1 MIYLINTHT
10 QGNPRGYIAVTS
22 TISALGY
29 KGKDK
34 TVREDIQDSISRLT
48 KDDCIDICNT
58 FGLSHDNANKTSLRK
73 YAFADEDIAEYVL
86 LH

>member
-1 MIYLINTHT
+1 MIYLINTH
-10 QGNPRGYIAVTS
+10 PLVPS
-22 TISALGY
+22 TVPGF

>member
-1 MIYLINTHT
+1 MIYLINTH
-10 QGNPRGYIAVTS
+10 PLVPS
-22 TISALGY
+22 TVPGL

>member
-1 MIYLINTHT
+1 M
-10 QGNPRGYIAVTS
+10 
-22 TISALGY
+22 
-29 KGKDK
+29 
-34 TVREDIQDSISRLT
+34 REDIQDSISRLT